1 MNRDR
6 VMQRMLRQRQ
16 ELEAKRAQVTRRGAV
31 DINQV
36 DQATYRDDLG
46 FNMTRAGYEKYLEEK
61 AEFDKYYNDVIG
73 SNRTALEKLSGLEA
87 KAKGGMTSVEK
98 EWQRAQK
105 TFVPVRVVASDNKT
119 VEGTY
124 RLPKEVVDAMHR
136 ESFNKGNGTYVG
148 NWHGGYYNVS
158 VVPRGTSNAYGKE
171 LHNALSSAYTQVKS
185 KFWDEVAPK
194 VSSANKVT
202 QSTLG
207 QIQGHKSTALGNIE
221 LANQQR
227 DSRQSTLDRMKKDY
241 EEKKAARQALFT
253 GGN

>member
-46 FNMTRAGYEKYLEEK
+46 FNMTRAGYEEYLEEK
-61 AEFDKYYNDVIG
+61 SNFDKQYSDVIS

-124 RLPKEVVDAMHR
+124 RLPKEVVDTMHK
-136 ESFNKGNGTYVG
+136 ESFNKGDGTYVG

-158 VVPRGTSNAYGKE
+158 VVPRGTSDAYGKQ
-171 LHNALSSAYTQVKS
+171 LHDTLSGAYTQVQS

-194 VSSANKVT
+194 VSSANKET
-202 QSTLG
+202 RSTLG
-207 QIQGHKSTALGNIE
+207 QIQGYKDTAQGNIE

-227 DSRQSTLDRMKKDY
+227 DFRQSTLDKMKKDY
-241 EEKKAARQALFT
+241 QEKKTARQALFT

>member
-16 ELEAKRAQVTRRGAV
+16 EMEAKRAQVTQRGAV

-46 FNMTRAGYEKYLEEK
+46 FNMTRAGYEEYLEEK
-61 AEFDKYYNDVIG
+61 SNFDKNYGDVIG

-87 KAKGGMTSVEK
+87 KAEGGMTSAEK
-98 EWQRAQK
+98 EWQWAQK

-124 RLPKEVVDAMHR
+124 RLPKEVVDTMHK
-136 ESFNKGNGTYVG
+136 ESFNKGDGTYVG

-171 LHNALSSAYTQVKS
+171 LHNALSGAYTQVQS
-185 KFWDEVAPK
+185 KFWDEVAPQ

-202 QSTLG
+202 QSTLNE
-207 QIQGHKSTALGNIE
+207 IQGHKSTAQGNIE
-221 LANQQR
+221 LANQQK
-227 DSRQSTLDRMKKDY
+227 DFRQSTLDKMKKDY
-241 EEKKAARQALFT
+241 QEKKTSRQALFT

>member
-6 VMQRMLRQRQ
+6 VMQRTLRQRQ

-46 FNMTRAGYEKYLEEK
+46 FNMTRAGYEEYLEEK
-61 AEFDKYYNDVIG
+61 SNFDKQYSDVIS
-73 SNRTALEKLSGLEA
+73 SNRKALEELSGLEA

-105 TFVPVRVVASDNKT
+105 TFVPVRVIASDNKT

-124 RLPKEVVDAMHR
+124 MLPREVVNTMHK
-136 ESFNKGNGTYVG
+136 ESFNKGDGTYVG

-171 LHNALSSAYTQVKS
+171 LHNALSSAYTQVQS
-185 KFWDEVAPK
+185 KFWDEAAPQVA
-194 VSSANKVT
+194 SANKQT
-202 QSTLG
+202 QSTLE

-227 DSRQSTLDRMKKDY
+227 DSRQSTLDRTKKDY

>member
-16 ELEAKRAQVTRRGAV
+16 EMEAKRAQVTQRGAV

-46 FNMTRAGYEKYLEEK
+46 FNMTRDGYGEYLEEK
-61 AEFDKYYNDVIG
+61 AEFDKQYSDVIS

-87 KAKGGMTSVEK
+87 KAKGGLTSVEK
-98 EWQRAQK
+98 AWQRAQK
-105 TFVPVRVVASDNKT
+105 TYVPVRVIASDNKT

-124 RLPKEVVDAMHR
+124 RLPKEVVDTMHK
-136 ESFNKGNGTYVG
+136 ESFNKGDGTYVG

-171 LHNALSSAYTQVKS
+171 LHNALSSAHTQVQS
-185 KFWDEVAPK
+185 KFWDEVAPQ

-202 QSTLG
+202 KSTLKE
-207 QIQGHKSTALGNIE
+207 IQGHKSTAQGNIE

-227 DSRQSTLDRMKKDY
+227 DSWQSNLDMAKKDY
-241 EEKKAARQALFT
+241 QEKKAARQALFT

>member
-46 FNMTRAGYEKYLEEK
+46 FNMTRAGYEEYLEEK
-61 AEFDKYYNDVIG
+61 SNFDKYYSDVIG

-87 KAKGGMTSVEK
+87 KAKSGMTSVEK

-105 TFVPVRVVASDNKT
+105 TFVPVRVIASDNKT

-124 RLPKEVVDAMHR
+124 MLPREIVNTMHK

-148 NWHGGYYNVS
+148 NWHGGFYNVS

-171 LHNALSSAYTQVKS
+171 VHNALSSAYNQVKS
-185 KFWDEVAPK
+185 KFWDEVAPQ
-194 VSSANKVT
+194 VSSANKQT

-253 GGN
+253 

>member
-16 ELEAKRAQVTRRGAV
+16 EMESKREQVTQRGAV

-46 FNMTRAGYEKYLEEK
+46 FNMTGAGYEEYVGEK
-61 AEFDKYYNDVIG
+61 SKFDKSYGDVVG

-87 KAKGGMTSVEK
+87 KAQGGLTSVEK
-98 EWQRAQK
+98 QWERAQK
-105 TFVPVRVVASDNKT
+105 TFVPVRVIGPDNKT

-124 RLPKEVVDAMHR
+124 KLPRTVVDSMHK
-136 ESFNKGNGTYVG
+136 ESFNKGDGSFVG
-148 NWHGGYYNVS
+148 NWHDGFYNVS
-158 VVPRGTSNAYGKE
+158 VIPRGTSDAYGKQI
-171 LHNALSSAYTQVKS
+171 HDTLSGAYTQVQS
-185 KFWDEVAPK
+185 KFWDEVAPE
-194 VSSANKVT
+194 VSSANKGT
-202 QSTLG
+202 RSALG
-207 QIQGHKSTALGNIE
+207 QIKGYKDTAQGNIE

-227 DSRQSTLDRMKKDY
+227 DFRQSTLDKMKKDY
-241 EEKKAARQALFT
+241 QEKKTSRQALFT

>member
-16 ELEAKRAQVTRRGAV
+16 ELEAKRAQVTQRGAV

-46 FNMTRAGYEKYLEEK
+46 FNMTRDGYEKYLEEK
-61 AEFDKYYNDVIG
+61 SEFDKNYNDVIS

-87 KAKGGMTSVEK
+87 EAKGGMTSVEK
-98 EWQRAQK
+98 AWQRAQK

-124 RLPKEVVDAMHR
+124 RLPKEVVDTMHK
-136 ESFNKGNGTYVG
+136 ESFNKGDGTYVG
-148 NWHGGYYNVS
+148 NWHDGYYNVS

-171 LHNALSSAYTQVKS
+171 LHNALSSAYTQVQS

-202 QSTLG
+202 QSTLNE
-207 QIQGHKSTALGNIE
+207 IQGHRGTAQGNIE

-227 DSRQSTLDRMKKDY
+227 DSRQSNLDMTKKDY
-241 EEKKAARQALFT
+241 QEKKAARQALFT

>member
-46 FNMTRAGYEKYLEEK
+46 FNMTRADYEEYLEEK
-61 AEFDKYYNDVIG
+61 SNFDKQYNDVIS
-73 SNRTALEKLSGLEA
+73 SNRAALEQLSGIEA

-105 TFVPVRVVASDNKT
+105 TFVPVNVIASDNKT

-124 RLPKEVVDAMHR
+124 RLPREVVDTMHK
-136 ESFNKGNGTYVG
+136 ESFNKGDGTYVG
-148 NWHGGYYNVS
+148 NRHGGSYNVS

-171 LHNALSSAYTQVKS
+171 LHNALSSAHTQVQS
-185 KFWDEVAPK
+185 KYWDEAAPQ
-194 VSSANKVT
+194 VYAANK
-202 QSTLG
+202 QAQATLA

-227 DSRQSTLDRMKKDY
+227 DSRQSTLDRTKKDF